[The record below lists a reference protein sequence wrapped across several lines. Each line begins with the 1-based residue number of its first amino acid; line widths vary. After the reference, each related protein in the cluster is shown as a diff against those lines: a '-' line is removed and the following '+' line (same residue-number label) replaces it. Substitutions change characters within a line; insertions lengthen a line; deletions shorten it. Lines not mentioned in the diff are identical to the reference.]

1 MKNHIKELKKKAFK
15 IREKLVHLHGKACTS
30 HIGSAFSSIELLL
43 SLYFEIMN
51 LEEDR
56 FILSKGHGVS
66 ALYMVMVMK
75 NIIPEDY
82 LDCYCTDG
90 GILAGHPD
98 RIKVPGIFASTGSL
112 GHGLSIGT
120 GYAAGQKMDKEKG
133 RTFVLLSD
141 GELQE
146 GSVWEAAHV
155 AARLKLDNLVAI
167 VDANRLQAFERT
179 DNIIPAI
186 TFKPKWK
193 AFGWKTK
200 KINGHNFKEI
210 IKTLKSVPFKA
221 GKPSVIIASTIKGRG
236 IKTFEDKLEWHYRS
250 PKEEDMGKYFSELKE
265 V

>member
-1 MKNHIKELKKKAFK
+1 
-15 IREKLVHLHGKACTS
+15 
-30 HIGSAFSSIELLL
+30 
-43 SLYFEIMN
+43 
-51 LEEDR
+51 
-56 FILSKGHGVS
+56 
-66 ALYMVMVMK
+66 
-75 NIIPEDY
+75 
-82 LDCYCTDG
+82 
-90 GILAGHPD
+90 
-98 RIKVPGIFASTGSL
+98 
-112 GHGLSIGT
+112 
-120 GYAAGQKMDKEKG
+120 MDEEKG

-146 GSVWEAAHV
+146 GAVWEAAHV

-179 DNIIPAI
+179 DNIMPLA
-186 TFKPKWK
+186 TFKSKWK
-193 AFGWKTK
+193 AFGWEAK

-250 PKEEDMGKYFSELKE
+250 PKEEDLEKYFSELKE